1 MRFII
6 FTLLL
11 TITTIGHTQVRTE
24 EQVVR
29 KLLDLTGF
37 DKHLAIN
44 AMRNL
49 YTYRDSQIAIL
60 KDPTL
65 STAKRR
71 SQIKQARS
79 FLVKSLSTHMK
90 PNQIGKWL
98 RYSIGGL
105 NTGDPVFYVDAHSP
119 TSGMPHHLGRMLE

>member
-1 MRFII
+1 MRFVIV
-6 FTLLL
+6 TLLL
-11 TITTIGHTQVRTE
+11 ATTTIAHAQVRTE

-37 DKHLAIN
+37 NKHLAIN

-65 STAKRR
+65 STAERR
-71 SQIKQARS
+71 IQIKEARS
-79 FLVKSLSTHMK
+79 FLVTSLSTHMK

-98 RYSIGGL
+98 RYSIGSA

-119 TSGMPHHLGRMLE
+119 TSTMPHHLGRMLE